1 MKWYSVKIAL
11 FLLLMVSVVKAQELK
26 LGKVTIAELEEK
38 QYPKDTAAVAAI
50 LYKKGRTF
58 FTYNVKTGFAANHEF
73 TFRIKIYKKEGLG
86 WANFEVPYY
95 IGYEKLKEDY
105 LSFND
110 AVTYNLEGGIIV
122 KTKLNNEGS
131 FKTKIDENWKK
142 ASISMP
148 NVKVGSIVE
157 FSFLLK
163 SENIVK
169 FPVYDIQYAIPVKY
183 SEYRTE
189 VPEYYIYKT
198 LLKGYVDVQSE
209 SKYENGSVNYNNEY
223 NQSNTMRY
231 KQINSSYIAKEVPAI
246 KEEEYVDNLKNYKSS
261 IHNELE
267 RTRFPE
273 SPVKDYAITWEGV
286 AKTIFESKDF
296 GGQLKESS
304 FLINDLGLILK
315 DIDSKEERLKVVFK
329 FVQEKMNW
337 NNKYGYYTDKGVVK
351 AYADRTGNIAEINFI
366 LISMLRLSGISADP
380 VLISTLEH
388 GVPVFPSRTDFN
400 YVVAM
405 AEIDGKQILLDATHN
420 YTTQNILPL
429 NALNWKGRLIK
440 QDGTSNEIN
449 LVPTAPSV
457 VNYNLS
463 AKVDASGEISG
474 EIKSRKSNYEAYK
487 FRDKYAGMNS
497 DTYIEKLE
505 DLYSGIEISKYTIV
519 NKNAD
524 LLKPV
529 DESFAFKSTNQ
540 SEIIGEEIFL
550 SPMLFFA
557 LHKNPFVQDKR
568 KMPIYFGYPILNK
581 YNISIEIPEGY
592 QVEFLPKGINLSTG
606 DGSFAF
612 KYFLEKN
619 ENRIQIVVQSET
631 KNAVVSAEDYLMLKD
646 FYQQIMDKQKEKIVL
661 KKI

>member
-1 MKWYSVKIAL
+1 MKWYSVKVVL

-26 LGKVTIAELEEK
+26 LGKVTTAELEEK

-58 FTYNVKTGFAANHEF
+58 FTYNIRNGFVMNHEF
-73 TFRIKIYKKEGLG
+73 TYRIKIYKKEGLD
-86 WANFEVPYY
+86 WATFEVPYY
-95 IGYEKLKEDY
+95 IGYENLNDDF
-105 LSFND
+105 LSFYD
-110 AVTYNLEGGIIV
+110 AVTYNIENGVIV
-122 KTKLNNEGS
+122 KTKLNSEGS
-131 FKTKIDENWKK
+131 FKTKVDENWKK
-142 ASISMP
+142 ASITLP
-148 NVKVGSIVE
+148 NVKAGSIIE
-157 FSFLLK
+157 FSYTLK
-163 SENIVK
+163 SENIEH
-169 FPVYDIQYAIPVKY
+169 FPVYDIQYEIPVNY
-183 SEYRTE
+183 SEYKTE
-189 VPEYYIYKT
+189 IPNFFYYKT
-198 LLKGYVDVQSE
+198 ILKGFVDVKSD
-209 SKYENGSVNYNNEY
+209 SKYQSGSLNYADENSQTVSIGFQSFNSVYV
-223 NQSNTMRY
+223 
-231 KQINSSYIAKEVPAI
+231 AKDVPAI
-246 KEEEYVDNLKNYKSS
+246 KEEEYVDNSKNYQAS

-267 RTRFPE
+267 KTAFPE
-273 SPVKDYAITWEGV
+273 REVKDYSSTWEGV
-286 AKTIFESKDF
+286 AKTIFNSKYF
-296 GGQLKESS
+296 GEQLKESS
-304 FLINDLGLILK
+304 FFIKDLGLILK
-315 DIDSKEERLKVVFK
+315 DIDSKEERLKAVFK
-329 FVQEKMNW
+329 FVQEKMHW
-337 NNKYGYYTDKGVVK
+337 NNEYGYYTDKGVVK

-366 LISMLRLSGISADP
+366 LISMLRLAGISTDP
-380 VLISTLEH
+380 VLISTIEH
-388 GVPVFPSRTDFN
+388 GIPVFPSRTDFN

-463 AKVDASGEISG
+463 VKVDASGEISG

-487 FRDKYAGMNS
+487 FRDKYAGINS
-497 DTYIEKLE
+497 DSYIEKLE
-505 DLYSGIEISKYTIV
+505 DSYDGIEISEYTIV

-524 LLKPV
+524 LLRPV

-540 SEIIGEEIFL
+540 SEIIGEQIFL
-550 SPMLFFA
+550 NPMLFFT
-557 LHKNPFVQDKR
+557 LHKNPFVQDER

-592 QVEFLPKGINLSTG
+592 QVESLPKGINLSTG
-606 DGSFAF
+606 DGSFAY

-631 KNAVVSAEDYLMLKD
+631 KNAVVPAEDYLMLKD

>member
-1 MKWYSVKIAL
+1 MKWYSAKVAL

-38 QYPKDTAAVAAI
+38 QYSKDTAAVAAI

-73 TFRIKIYKKEGLG
+73 TFRIKIYKKEGLH

-105 LSFND
+105 LTFND
-110 AVTYNLEGGIIV
+110 AVTYNLEGGTIV

-142 ASISMP
+142 ASISLP
-148 NVKVGSIVE
+148 NVKAGSIIE
-157 FSFLLK
+157 FSYLLK

-169 FPVYDIQYAIPVKY
+169 FPVYDIQYTIPVKY

-304 FLINDLGLILK
+304 FLINDLGLMLK

-429 NALNWKGRLIK
+429 NTLNWKGRLIK
-440 QDGTSNEIN
+440 QDGTSFEIN
-449 LVPTAPSV
+449 LVPTTPSV

-519 NKNAD
+519 NINAD

>member
-1 MKWYSVKIAL
+1 MKWYNVKITL
-11 FLLLMVSVVKAQELK
+11 FLLLMVSVVTAQELK

-38 QYPKDTAAVAAI
+38 QHPNDTTAVAAI

-58 FTYNVKTGFAANHEF
+58 FTYNVRNGFVMNHEF
-73 TFRIKIYKKEGLG
+73 TYRIKIYKKEGLD
-86 WANFEVPYY
+86 WATFEVPYY
-95 IGYEKLKEDY
+95 IGYENLNDDY
-105 LSFND
+105 LSFYD
-110 AVTYNLEGGIIV
+110 AVTYNIENGAIV
-122 KTKLNNEGS
+122 KTKLNSEGS

-142 ASISMP
+142 ASISLP
-148 NVKVGSIVE
+148 NVKAGSIIE
-157 FSFLLK
+157 FNYTLK
-163 SENIVK
+163 SENIEH
-169 FPVYDIQYAIPVKY
+169 FPVYDIQYDIPVNY
-183 SEYRTE
+183 TE
-189 VPEYYIYKT
+189 YKT
-198 LLKGYVDVQSE
+198 EIPNFFYYKTILKGYVDVKSD
-209 SKYENGSVNYNNEY
+209 SKYQSGSLNYADENSQTVSVGF
-223 NQSNTMRY
+223 QSF
-231 KQINSSYIAKEVPAI
+231 NSTYVAKDVPAI
-246 KEEEYVDNLKNYKSS
+246 KEEEYVDNSKNYQAS

-267 RTRFPE
+267 KTTFPGRE
-273 SPVKDYAITWEGV
+273 VKDYSSTWEGV
-286 AKTIFESKDF
+286 AKTIFESKYF
-296 GGQLKESS
+296 GDQLKESS
-304 FLINDLGLILK
+304 YLISDLGLILK

-337 NNKYGYYTDKGVVK
+337 NNEYGYYTDKGVVK

-366 LISMLRLSGISADP
+366 LITMLRLSGISADP
-380 VLISTLEH
+380 VLISTVEH
-388 GVPVFPSRTDFN
+388 GIPVFPSRTDFN

-405 AEIDGKQILLDATHN
+405 AEIEGKQILLDATRN

-440 QDGTSNEIN
+440 QDGTSFEIN
-449 LVPTAPSV
+449 LVPTVPSII
-457 VNYNLS
+457 NYNLS

-505 DLYSGIEISKYTIV
+505 DLYSGIEISKYTIA

-550 SPMLFFA
+550 NPMLFFT

-592 QVEFLPKGINLSTG
+592 QVESLPKGINLSTG

-612 KYFLEKN
+612 KYFLEKY

-646 FYQQIMDKQKEKIVL
+646 FYQQIMNKQKEKIVL